1 MKNTICLMLVTL
13 VTISLSFAQPG
24 PPPPGGEKRK
34 EKVEALKR
42 SYYSEKLALT
52 PAEAEKFWPI
62 YNEFKKKEDALRKA
76 GKGDKKKGEEPK
88 FNEKE
93 ALAEIDR
100 VAQQKKAHIDL
111 ETQFLKDAMPV
122 LGPDRTMELGKLDH
136 EFQRELVQ
144 HIVWCSVVFLRRH
157 LLTALMMLKQ
167 RCS

>member
-1 MKNTICLMLVTL
+1 MKRNTWILMLIALLTTSV
-13 VTISLSFAQPG
+13 VYAQPG
-24 PPPPGGEKRK
+24 PPPGPPPGGEKRK

-42 SYYSEKLALT
+42 SYYSEKLELT

-100 VAQQKKAHIDL
+100 VAQQKKTHIDM

-122 LGPDRTMELGKLDH
+122 LGPDRTMKLGKLDH
-136 EFQRELVQ
+136 EFQRELTQFITSSIGFPGNFIWGVG
-144 HIVWCSVVFLRRH
+144 L
-157 LLTALMMLKQ
+157 
-167 RCS
+167 

>member
-1 MKNTICLMLVTL
+1 MKRNTWILMLIALLTTSV
-13 VTISLSFAQPG
+13 VYAQPG
-24 PPPPGGEKRK
+24 PPPGPPPGGEKRK

-42 SYYSEKLALT
+42 SYYSEKLELT

-62 YNEFKKKEDALRKA
+62 YNEFKKKEDSLRKA

-100 VAQQKKAHIDL
+100 VAQQKKTHIDM

-122 LGPDRTMELGKLDH
+122 LGPDRTMKLGKLDH

-144 HIVWCSVVFLRRH
+144 HMKERKEGGGGKGS
-157 LLTALMMLKQ
+157 KK
-167 RCS
+167 

>member
-1 MKNTICLMLVTL
+1 MKRNTWILMLIALLTTSV
-13 VTISLSFAQPG
+13 VYAQPG
-24 PPPPGGEKRK
+24 PPQGPPPGGEKRK

-42 SYYSEKLALT
+42 SYYSEKLELT

-76 GKGDKKKGEEPK
+76 GKGDKKKGEESK

-100 VAQQKKAHIDL
+100 VAQQKKTHIDM

-122 LGPDRTMELGKLDH
+122 LGPDRTMKLGKLDH

-144 HIVWCSVVFLRRH
+144 HMKERKEGGGGKGS
-157 LLTALMMLKQ
+157 KK
-167 RCS
+167 

>member
-1 MKNTICLMLVTL
+1 MAMALFSI
-13 VTISLSFAQPG
+13 SFAWAQPAN
-24 PPPPGGEKRK
+24 PSPGGEKRK

-62 YNEFKKKEDALRKA
+62 YNEFKKKESALKKD

-88 FNEKE
+88 LSEKE

-111 ETQFLKDAMPV
+111 ETQFLKDCMPV
-122 LGPDRTMELGKLDH
+122 LGPDRTMQLSKIDR
-136 EFQRELVQ
+136 EFQRELLQ
-144 HIVWCSVVFLRRH
+144 HMKER
-157 LLTALMMLKQ
+157 KEGGKGPKK
-167 RCS
+167 

>member
-1 MKNTICLMLVTL
+1 MKRKTWILMLIALLTTSV
-13 VTISLSFAQPG
+13 VYAQPG
-24 PPPPGGEKRK
+24 PPPGPPPGGEKRK

-42 SYYSEKLALT
+42 SYYSEKLELT

-62 YNEFKKKEDALRKA
+62 YNEFKKKEDSFRKA

-100 VAQQKKAHIDL
+100 VAQQKKTHIDM

-122 LGPDRTMELGKLDH
+122 LGPDRTMKLGKLDH
-136 EFQRELVQ
+136 EFQRELLQ
-144 HIVWCSVVFLRRH
+144 HMKERKEGGGGKGS
-157 LLTALMMLKQ
+157 KK
-167 RCS
+167 

>member
-62 YNEFKKKEDALRKA
+62 YNEFSKKEDALRKE
-76 GKGDKKKGEEPK
+76 GKGDKKKGEQPN
-88 FNEKE
+88 FTEKE
-93 ALAEIDR
+93 AHTEIDR
-100 VAQQKKAHIDL
+100 IAVQKKSHIDL
-111 ETQFLKDAMPV
+111 ETQFLKDCMPV
-122 LGPDRTMELGKLDH
+122 LGASRTMQLTQIDRD
-136 EFQRELVQ
+136 FQRELLE
-144 HIVWCSVVFLRRH
+144 HMRER
-157 LLTALMMLKQ
+157 KEGGKGPKK
-167 RCS
+167 